1 MAQQQQPQL
10 RWQIQSYYR
19 HSASTSLYTEHPASE
34 VAIICDGILV
44 VSSASTLYECHDL
57 HQTNIKLLPAASN
70 SAVCVVSAPLT
81 GDGRRRVRRFKLTVA
96 EPRFL
101 TSLLEAAAAEGKR
114 RPAAG
119 QLLSSPTPESM
130 CLLLNLKLCDPG
142 FKATSTQTDNTLVS
156 LLHNTAPLQ
165 PSQPSSADH
174 FGATTGSNIF
184 SHTTTQAAD
193 AMIKLMSEPAYLS
206 CVQAVSRRLATARDQ
221 M

>member
-156 LLHNTAPLQ
+156 LLHNTAPFLVLDIRTTFAAHFNGLVQ
-165 PSQPSSADH
+165 VLFLLCAYFALLSWSSEMISD
-174 FGATTGSNIF
+174 GSE
-184 SHTTTQAAD
+184 
-193 AMIKLMSEPAYLS
+193 LLLL
-206 CVQAVSRRLATARDQ
+206 VRR
-221 M
+221 